1 MMPATTTNALIGW
14 CPMGCGQTLIVPA
27 SGRVICHD
35 DTCPCPDAVSQI
47 LADREHEHR
56 VRWDADAGFSIRH
69 PLRERVG
76 DELLACELHA
86 YCADIDKGN
95 GPPVAPGLYR
105 ATWSGERA
113 RWEWERI
120 AA

>member
-1 MMPATTTNALIGW
+1 MPNVLGW
-14 CPMGCGQTLIVPA
+14 CPMGCGQTLGLFEDD
-27 SGRVICHD
+27 GRVLCSD
-35 DTCPCPDAVSQI
+35 LTCPCPDGVHQI

-86 YCADIDKGN
+86 YCEDLD

-113 RWEWERI
+113 RWEWKKI